1 MLSGYAKNERF
12 CDVVDV
18 FEATSEKNVMYYN
31 VMFTLY
37 LVIGDFMSARKVF
50 DKMTERNIASWNV
63 LVNGYAK
70 MGRMRKACELFD
82 EMLLMIS
89 SLLPPNLDAS
99 ISSNFSIL
107 SGSSHSIRRHGQPAL
122 YKQHGTDTVCIDG
135 ETILIFKSPEQVNSV
150 LKNFERLHKHLKDIP
165 NYTLHLPPKM
175 IFSSRKD
182 KSVVLWS
189 IHDQVSTLVADQ
201 GDAKCLGSRAS
212 NPKPSIEGPI
222 VQARGFFQ
230 GQDDTVEDAQFLQI
244 HPIGMESLVAP
255 RMPMYPPGGPGV
267 GQQIFYG
274 QPQPA
279 LLPPQTDSETETES
293 ETETVG
299 SSHLTDMPRSNIY
312 GVQPVPRLEGCHYR
326 ATGKDNSM

>member
-82 EMLLMIS
+82 EMLVRNEVSYMIMILDCVGLGIRRLES
-89 SLLPPNLDAS
+89 VWDDVEQFDDVVRCRSKLCMTTNSGRTGFCNSASLKADAS

-122 YKQHGTDTVCIDG
+122 YKQHGTDTVG
-135 ETILIFKSPEQVNSV
+135 TN
-150 LKNFERLHKHLKDIP
+150 LKNL
-165 NYTLHLPPKM
+165 
-175 IFSSRKD
+175 
-182 KSVVLWS
+182 
-189 IHDQVSTLVADQ
+189 
-201 GDAKCLGSRAS
+201 
-212 NPKPSIEGPI
+212 
-222 VQARGFFQ
+222 
-230 GQDDTVEDAQFLQI
+230 
-244 HPIGMESLVAP
+244 
-255 RMPMYPPGGPGV
+255 
-267 GQQIFYG
+267 
-274 QPQPA
+274 
-279 LLPPQTDSETETES
+279 
-293 ETETVG
+293 
-299 SSHLTDMPRSNIY
+299 
-312 GVQPVPRLEGCHYR
+312 
-326 ATGKDNSM
+326 